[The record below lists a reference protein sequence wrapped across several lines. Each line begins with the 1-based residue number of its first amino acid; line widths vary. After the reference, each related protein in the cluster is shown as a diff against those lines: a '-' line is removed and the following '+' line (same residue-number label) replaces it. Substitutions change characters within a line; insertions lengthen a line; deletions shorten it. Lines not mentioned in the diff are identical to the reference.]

1 MKLSVLFSHMRAQN
15 RDYFFN
21 NPQKLKTRVVKKS
34 TNPEWNE
41 ELTLSIE
48 DPAVPVRLVCIR
60 FHLSFLKSV
69 VWVLLPLPFPN
80 STNIL
85 SKRVTKEEVLL
96 LYC

>member
-1 MKLSVLFSHMRAQN
+1 MRAQN

-21 NPQKLKTRVVKKS
+21 NPQKLKTRVVRKS

-60 FHLSFLKSV
+60 FHLSY
-69 VWVLLPLPFPN
+69 PFPN
-80 STNIL
+80 LL
-85 SKRVTKEEVLL
+85 SGLQSLL
-96 LYC
+96 GGE